1 MFANASNTVIHSPV
15 IIDNTQ
21 LNITNGAPERDVE
34 RKGLEKLLDSSMPD
48 AFYIAYARW
57 PPPKCHQ
64 GTRQEV
70 LKSVRDWGS
79 NASNHEGPQSVLWLH
94 GPFGVGKSAIAQTSA
109 EEFASN
115 DRLCA
120 SLFLSRPNNRSNPN
134 RIFTS
139 IAYQI
144 STRSRPFALIVNEKI
159 QNDPSILGT
168 DLRVQFQELI
178 ERPLRKVSCEGL
190 TGCVIILD
198 ALDECDG
205 VDAQREILE
214 IVTTSVRERTTPFR
228 WGSQSPWG
236 ALAFPS
242 DVDAIVMGAAGL
254 FIYAATAA
262 RFINERDSL
271 GPEHQLRT
279 VLDHIRK
286 NRATTESA
294 RTNPFARMDQLYML
308 IMQRVPPNVM
318 PTLQRILL
326 LNWAY
331 IDPVYDN
338 VLELA
343 NVLELSEA
351 QFCTACGF
359 LQSVLC
365 LGNSSHHRLS
375 AGMSIKFYHASFM
388 EFMEDQERS
397 GDFCI
402 YNCLTELQR
411 EIIERIQDAHTR
423 SKDSSSVLAK
433 ITFPPQSPLP
443 DGHTDMLIYSSL
455 LESLIQLCQL
465 DKRALEPS
473 VAASLLGINFSMIP
487 RLLNGSPF
495 PAIFVKHQQMRRN
508 LPRQFRDR
516 ILRRAWNPLIYLHK
530 PNYAAPERPFIIG
543 NGSNGLVCW
552 HSKYYTS
559 NVVQLV
565 KGVYNKSY
573 DFEEL
578 F

>member
-1 MFANASNTVIHSPV
+1 
-15 IIDNTQ
+15 
-21 LNITNGAPERDVE
+21 
-34 RKGLEKLLDSSMPD
+34 
-48 AFYIAYARW
+48 
-57 PPPKCHQ
+57 
-64 GTRQEV
+64 
-70 LKSVRDWGS
+70 
-79 NASNHEGPQSVLWLH
+79 
-94 GPFGVGKSAIAQTSA
+94 
-109 EEFASN
+109 
-115 DRLCA
+115 
-120 SLFLSRPNNRSNPN
+120 
-134 RIFTS
+134 
-139 IAYQI
+139 
-144 STRSRPFALIVNEKI
+144 
-159 QNDPSILGT
+159 
-168 DLRVQFQELI
+168 
-178 ERPLRKVSCEGL
+178 
-190 TGCVIILD
+190 
-198 ALDECDG
+198 
-205 VDAQREILE
+205 
-214 IVTTSVRERTTPFR
+214 
-228 WGSQSPWG
+228 
-236 ALAFPS
+236 
-242 DVDAIVMGAAGL
+242 MGAAGL

-359 LQSVLC
+359 LQSVLR

-388 EFMEDQERS
+388 EFMEDQE
-397 GDFCI
+397 
-402 YNCLTELQR
+402 
-411 EIIERIQDAHTR
+411 
-423 SKDSSSVLAK
+423 DSSSVLAK

-443 DGHTDMLIYSSL
+443 DGHIDMLIYGSL

-473 VAASLLGINFSMIP
+473 VAASLLEINFSMIP
-487 RLLNGSPF
+487 RLMNGSPF

-516 ILRRAWNPLIYLHK
+516 ILRRAWNPLIYLHR

-543 NGSNGLVCW
+543 NGSNGL
-552 HSKYYTS
+552 
-559 NVVQLV
+559 LV
-565 KGVYNKSY
+565 KVIHPLLIWRLWILWHNGIIIVVPVILAIACVGIDLATVSRQAHVNFLASNYSFALGLGFFGLPPVTTILVTALTVSRLARMMNHEKRAGTAAGPYVRRFLRLLLESY
-573 DFEEL
+573 STNAVWSVGIIVTYAIQQPLIYTIFIQSSINIKVITMLLPLNRAYLDARYERSAPPRSIVLAQQSHQIASPIVEPRNPDL
-578 F
+578 EDLSQPPRPSSPQKGLQVKDQVV